1 VLCLESIYRQLLVFP
16 TFLLIAILIS
26 KPYNYRGIMVLSVSE
41 RTFTQEV
48 LESPIP
54 VLVNFEAPW
63 CGLCRIIHP
72 LLLHF
77 KVQCGEQIKLVDVN
91 ADDNF
96 KLSNT
101 YRLKSLPTLLLIENG
116 VVRRRLEGFRSREDL
131 LQALEEIK
139 LSYGKSPNVYNNS
152 KTVDLECR
160 SA

>member
-1 VLCLESIYRQLLVFP
+1 
-16 TFLLIAILIS
+16 
-26 KPYNYRGIMVLSVSE
+26 MVLSVSE

-72 LLLHF
+72 LLLQF
-77 KVQCGEQIKLVDVN
+77 QGQCGDQIKLVGIN
-91 ADDNF
+91 ADENF

-116 VVRRRLEGFRSREDL
+116 VIRHRLEGFRGRDDL
-131 LQALEEIK
+131 RLALEEIK
-139 LSYGKSPNVYNNS
+139 LNYTRRPKAYSGSKKS
-152 KTVDLECR
+152 DLELHL
-160 SA
+160 A

>member
-1 VLCLESIYRQLLVFP
+1 
-16 TFLLIAILIS
+16 
-26 KPYNYRGIMVLSVSE
+26 MVLSVSE

-72 LLLHF
+72 LLLQF
-77 KVQCGEQIKLVDVN
+77 QAQCGEEIKLVTVN
-91 ADDNF
+91 ADQNF
-96 KLSNT
+96 KLSTT

-116 VVRRRLEGFRSREDL
+116 TIGDRLESFRGTEDL
-131 LQALEEIK
+131 RLALEDIK
-139 LSYGKSPNVYNNS
+139 ARYSSCPKIYKSS
-152 KTVDLECR
+152 KTVDLEYR

>member
-1 VLCLESIYRQLLVFP
+1 
-16 TFLLIAILIS
+16 
-26 KPYNYRGIMVLSVSE
+26 MVLSVSE

-72 LLLHF
+72 LLLQF
-77 KVQCGEQIKLVDVN
+77 KAQCGEQIKLVGVN
-91 ADDNF
+91 ADQNF

-116 VVRRRLEGFRSREDL
+116 TIQHRLEGFRGREDL
-131 LQALEEIK
+131 RLALEEIK
-139 LSYGKSPNVYNNS
+139 LSYS
-152 KTVDLECR
+152 KESITYSSAKTADLGCR
-160 SA
+160 LS

>member
-1 VLCLESIYRQLLVFP
+1 
-16 TFLLIAILIS
+16 
-26 KPYNYRGIMVLSVSE
+26 MVLSVSE

-72 LLLHF
+72 LLLQF
-77 KVQCGEQIKLVDVN
+77 KAQCNEKIKLVDIN

-96 KLSNT
+96 KLST
-101 YRLKSLPTLLLIENG
+101 RYRLKSLPTLLLIENG
-116 VVRRRLEGFRSREDL
+116 IVRRRLEGFRGREDL

-139 LSYGKSPNVYNNS
+139 LSYDKSSHPYN
-152 KTVDLECR
+152 TPTTADLGCR